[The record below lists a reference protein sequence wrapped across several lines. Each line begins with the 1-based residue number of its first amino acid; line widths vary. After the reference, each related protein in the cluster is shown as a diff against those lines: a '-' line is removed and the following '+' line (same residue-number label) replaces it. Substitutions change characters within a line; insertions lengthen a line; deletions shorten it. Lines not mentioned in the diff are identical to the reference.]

1 MPKSRTVKH
10 GSGKR
15 PPPQRPYVTDLELSQ
30 ALRERLDDRELQ
42 ALEKQIQ
49 RAVEKAAD
57 EVARKV
63 ATESYKRHWAI
74 TMRVL
79 RDRFGWGKIRIRRL
93 WDACI
98 DYLHDIDDGILT
110 TEDMLQTLEYEDG
123 IRLTWSATRGEDRHD

>member
-1 MPKSRTVKH
+1 VPTSKKTKH

-15 PPPQRPYVTDLELSQ
+15 PPPQRPYVTDLELFQ
-30 ALRERLDDRELQ
+30 ALREKLDNRELQ
-42 ALEKQIQ
+42 TLEKQIQ

-57 EVARKV
+57 EVARRV
-63 ATESYKRHWAI
+63 VTESYQRHWAI

-79 RDRFGWGKIRIRRL
+79 RDRFGWGKVRIRRL

-98 DYLHDIDDGILT
+98 DYLHDIDEGILT

-123 IRLTWSATRGEDRHD
+123 IRLTWDARGGRE